1 MDFQAGNHVCRIHCY
16 QHDPNNLVISYNYTF
31 IFLMQDSELLYNVT
45 EHDLVPEHQVL
56 TDGEKKAVLEKYG
69 VKETQVSSI

>member
-1 MDFQAGNHVCRIHCY
+1 
-16 QHDPNNLVISYNYTF
+16 
-31 IFLMQDSELLYNVT
+31 MQDSELLYNVT